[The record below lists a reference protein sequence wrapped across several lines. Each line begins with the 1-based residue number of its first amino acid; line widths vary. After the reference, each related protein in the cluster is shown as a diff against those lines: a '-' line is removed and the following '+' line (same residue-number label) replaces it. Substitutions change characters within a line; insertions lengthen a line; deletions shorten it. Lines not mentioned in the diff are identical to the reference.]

1 MNYKK
6 CFFTAFVL
14 LIGLQIFN
22 SCAPASEKEA
32 LVFYCAAGM
41 KPPIEKLA
49 KEYEEKFGTRIEIQY
64 GGSGTLLSGLRVAK
78 SGDLYLAAD
87 ESYMAEAAKQ
97 NLIVETQPLAM
108 LTPVIAVKKGNP
120 KNISGIQGLL
130 KENISFALANPGA
143 ASIGKQTKMILEEH
157 DLWEPVRAAV
167 TVLKPTVN
175 EVANDIHI
183 GSVDAGIIWDA
194 TANQY
199 ENIEIVPNEL
209 LEKYKK
215 KVTVGVLNSTEKP
228 TEALKFL
235 RYLSSKEFGNP
246 TFQAMGFEAISGDH
260 WEEKPT
266 ILLFSGGVNR
276 MAVEKTIQEFEI
288 REGVDVER
296 VYNGCGILVSQINS
310 GQRPDA
316 YLTCDISFMDQVQ
329 DKFMDITDIS
339 NTKILIAVKKDNPKG
354 IKDLNDLTESDI
366 RIGVCNPEQS
376 ALGALTKR
384 LLEPSGIWEKIQPNI
399 YVQTPTA
406 DLLVNQLRT
415 GSLDAVIVYE
425 ANISQVRDKLT
436 IISIDDPHAMAF
448 QNYGIG
454 ENSEYYW
461 LLSRLLKSI
470 TSDASKE
477 NFLTH
482 GFSWEYKGN
491 DDL

>member
-1 MNYKK
+1 
-6 CFFTAFVL
+6 
-14 LIGLQIFN
+14 
-22 SCAPASEKEA
+22 
-32 LVFYCAAGM
+32 
-41 KPPIEKLA
+41 
-49 KEYEEKFGTRIEIQY
+49 
-64 GGSGTLLSGLRVAK
+64 
-78 SGDLYLAAD
+78 
-87 ESYMAEAAKQ
+87 
-97 NLIVETQPLAM
+97 
-108 LTPVIAVKKGNP
+108 
-120 KNISGIQGLL
+120 
-130 KENISFALANPGA
+130 
-143 ASIGKQTKMILEEH
+143 
-157 DLWEPVRAAV
+157 
-167 TVLKPTVN
+167 
-175 EVANDIHI
+175 
-183 GSVDAGIIWDA
+183 
-194 TANQY
+194 
-199 ENIEIVPNEL
+199 
-209 LEKYKK
+209 
-215 KVTVGVLNSTEKP
+215 
-228 TEALKFL
+228 
-235 RYLSSKEFGNP
+235 
-246 TFQAMGFEAISGDH
+246 MGFEAISGDH

-354 IKDLNDLTESDI
+354 VKDLNDLTESDI